1 MQGVQIKSRSR
12 SLDPDFFDARG
23 SSSGCIVQPDN
34 AMGGVPWLHLTGVLK
49 ANGSRTAIA
58 RLVVPALS
66 MPRRLTAPAKA
77 WSACGLPKD
86 TPKAASPTGLF
97 SPRPLICPARYL

>member
-58 RLVVPALS
+58 RLVVPAIS
-66 MPRRLTAPAKA
+66 MPRRLTARAKA
-77 WSACGLPKD
+77 WPALEFPKN
-86 TPKAASPTGLF
+86 PSKQPPPPVF
-97 SPRPLICPARYL
+97 FPAPPIT